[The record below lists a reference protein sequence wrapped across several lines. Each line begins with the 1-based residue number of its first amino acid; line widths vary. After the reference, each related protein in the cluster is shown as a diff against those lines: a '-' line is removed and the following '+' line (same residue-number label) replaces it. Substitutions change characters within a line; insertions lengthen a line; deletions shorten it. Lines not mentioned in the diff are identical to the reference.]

1 MATRIDMIKP
11 SLIRHLRNRTEG
23 VAYLEFALVM
33 PVLLMLALGGVELGR
48 YLHAGQKTDKLTHTV
63 VDLVA
68 QAPSISV
75 PELDQIMLASQ
86 HIMSPYPFNEDGAV
100 IISCIGYNE
109 YGQLRVKWQYA
120 GGGELERQSR
130 IGEVGQFPTLP
141 DGFEVET
148 RDNVIIAESFFSL
161 DPIFNDLYM
170 EPIEFYRTAFYLPR
184 LGELDT
190 LGQ

>member
-1 MATRIDMIKP
+1 MPAMP
-11 SLIRHLRNRTEG
+11 FIRRLRQQQDG

-33 PVLLMLALGGVELGR
+33 PILLMLALGGIELGR

-63 VDLVA
+63 VDIVA
-68 QAPSISV
+68 QSPTISV

-86 HIMSPYPFNEDGAV
+86 HIMNPYPFNETGTV

-130 IGEVGQFPTLP
+130 IGDEGELPTLP
-141 DGFEVET
+141 EGFVVEA

-161 DPIFNDLYM
+161 NPIFNDLYM

-190 LGQ
+190 LGR